1 MKKSQSA
8 IRPGA
13 THPDEKSTAPTTIA
27 VYGAGIAGL
36 TVAHELTRLN
46 YKVSVY
52 EANPEAGGFFRSARL
67 ARNQF
72 TPSEYSWHGFGPWY
86 HNVFDLMKQIP
97 FDPSGSVYDKALSRP
112 VDFGIFPDQGPAA
125 FYDRGL
131 ASIPKLFRMSKS
143 DWGKWAWLMLKT
155 WGANRR
161 TDVVYASQNAAEK
174 FKPLL
179 SARCYKTWRSCFGPW
194 IGSDWTK
201 VSLHHAGQ
209 FFRKQLITRP
219 THFHHADEEGPAW
232 TQGAGSGW
240 LLLRGPSSEYWFKK
254 WVSHLEKSGVRFN
267 WNASLMQLEFDGT
280 RVTSAR
286 LHSGAEITAECH
298 ILATNP
304 FAAAAIIARTAAMEN
319 ERELRHFKPLIQD
332 GPHTQVS
339 FRIPFTELIQFPRQ
353 RTAVV
358 VTDSEFNLTLFAQE
372 QVWKPEVE
380 LGGKVKSLWTG
391 TSCVG
396 TVPGRLFNTPVI
408 RCTKEQFIEEVK
420 AQILSC
426 ESLDRLIRE
435 ANGGRSL
442 ADLGIDRIEVWHEWQ
457 FSPAGIEPLQPKWVT
472 TTHTQAHL
480 PAQATSIPNLFLAGA
495 HTKTAA
501 DVWSIEAAVESG
513 RRAAQAIDPRV
524 KVIPQYKPFWLRVIS
539 SIDDRCFS
547 VGAPHFLDLLL
558 GVILAVTALALGLC
572 LHQHVFAAL

>member
-1 MKKSQSA
+1 MKNSQSPACHDVREPGDISLSA
-8 IRPGA
+8 ITVA
-13 THPDEKSTAPTTIA
+13 IF
-27 VYGAGIAGL
+27 GAGIAGL
-36 TVAHELTRLN
+36 TVAHELTRLG

-97 FDPSGSVYDKALSRP
+97 FDQNGSVYDKVLSRP
-112 VDFGIFPDQGPAA
+112 VDFGIFPDQGIAA

-131 ASIPKLFRMSKS
+131 ASIPKLFRMSKW
-143 DWGKWAWLMLKT
+143 DWIKWAWLMLKT
-155 WGANRR
+155 WTANRR
-161 TDVVYASQNAAEK
+161 TEIAYASQNAAEK

-179 SARCYKTWRSCFGPW
+179 SARCYKTWRSSFGPW

-219 THFHHADEEGPAW
+219 THFHPADEEGPAW
-232 TQGAGSGW
+232 KQGAGSGW
-240 LLLRGPSSEYWFKK
+240 LLLRGPSSEYWFNK
-254 WVSHLEKSGVRFN
+254 WVAHLERSGVHFN
-267 WNASLMQLEFDGT
+267 WDTSLIKLGFDGKG
-280 RVTSAR
+280 VTSAR
-286 LHSGAEITAECH
+286 LQSGAEITADRYV
-298 ILATNP
+298 LATNP
-304 FAAAAIIARTAAMEN
+304 FAAAEIIARTPALEN
-319 ERELRHFKPLIQD
+319 DRELRRFKPLIQD

-339 FRIPFTELIQFPRQ
+339 FRIPFPELISFPRE

-358 VTDSEFNLTLFAQE
+358 VTDSEFNLTLFAEE

-396 TVPGRLFNTPVI
+396 TVPGRIFKTPVV

-426 ESLDRLIRE
+426 QSLDRLIRE

-442 ADLGIDRIEVWHEWQ
+442 ADFGIDKIEVWHEWR

-472 TTHTQAHL
+472 TTHTQPHL
-480 PAQATSIPNLFLAGA
+480 PGQATSIPNLFLAGA
-495 HTKTAA
+495 HTRTAA

-524 KVIPQYKPFWLRVIS
+524 NVIPQYKPLWLRVIS
-539 SIDDRCFS
+539 AIDDVCFRI
-547 VGAPHFLDLLL
+547 GAPHFLDLLL
-558 GVILAVTALALGLC
+558 GGVLALTAAALGLW
-572 LHQHVFAAL
+572 LYQYVVPK